1 MRSGKHIVYLA
12 SSREPPRASQSSQG
26 VNSNL
31 FRITSEVLI
40 KFDTYLLCSLCPI
53 CVGTQIGK
61 WWFGFSQMHTF
72 VIVVI
77 HLWKSQMWKWWFGLS
92 QMHTFV
98 IVVFSLWCSGMDHK
112 CESGGLA
119 SAKRTLLWFCGQA
132 EFGLYN
138 TKGITQLG
146 HKHKWM
152 GLWL

>member
-1 MRSGKHIVYLA
+1 MAVNRLVHSHAPSTCAGYHEQSRAGKSKRWMST
-12 SSREPPRASQSSQG
+12 SSRKYSR
-26 VNSNL
+26 NL
-31 FRITSEVLI
+31 
-40 KFDTYLLCSLCPI
+40 KAAPYANI
-53 CVGTQIGK
+53 CVGSQM
-61 WWFGFSQMHTF
+61 WEWSFGLSQMHTF

-98 IVVFSLWCSGMDHK
+98 IFTIHLWKSQMDHK